1 MNGDAV
7 RPGSRTFLVDL
18 RVAQYNGDRGIPAYC
33 QSIVRQICI
42 DHPGERY
49 LFLWDERCS
58 RPAWAEEFERYGDW
72 VLEED
77 VARGQRGRIDVLLT
91 ACFFVPL
98 HGRGSDYLYPGWLRL
113 HQPHRLGIVYDLIPY
128 LYPERYLS
136 KDEARLPYLDA
147 FRLMRRYDR
156 LFAISQATRQD
167 TIRLAG
173 VAPERIVCVYGDI
186 DHRKRN
192 LIENGG
198 PAEAGVAERYG
209 LRAPYCVYIGGDDW
223 RKNMD
228 GMVHAFAHFHARHP
242 DRQLAIVCKLSPE
255 RIARFQMLAASLDIR
270 PGAIVFTGYVSDE
283 DLVAI
288 TRQAEMMAYPS
299 LYEGLG
305 LPVLEAYG
313 CGIPVVGSNTSSI
326 KELVIPEL
334 ACDPQQPTVIAGA
347 MERLIR
353 EPHLRAASLAY
364 GRELL
369 AGLGWRPAAAKVMA
383 EVQPPPPAPPRGEV
397 AVVGALP
404 PARTAIAPYT
414 LSYLQSRSWRTDFF
428 ESNPGP
434 AFAPGHALLPGNRVL
449 PAEVLAPALARGRH
463 DTVVFVL
470 GNSAH
475 HVKVLQAAMRTRLG
489 CRQRRLAYL
498 HEANIAVLLRAYL
511 GAQCYDLPPAS
522 TANSAAPWI
531 CRALEAAPEIGTGLR
546 FLAET
551 AAFDGL
557 IVNSHA
563 CRDLIHAALG
573 PAADRWTIDVAFLP
587 VMLEAARE
595 SAPATATLHVGTFGT
610 GGDSKRLDL
619 VAESLRLLERT
630 RPVRLTVAGWGAAR
644 HCRAAGIAGL
654 PFVEVHD
661 AIDDGQLA
669 ELMRTIDVAV
679 QLRSPTHGESSGA
692 VARLL
697 GLGRQVVVTGEG
709 SFAELPPAL
718 VTCVPA
724 DCRPVQLAG
733 AIEVAAGRRPDTAAV
748 REALEPL
755 SPRAFEARLTDILR
769 GECRAVVARPAKRSA

>member
-1 MNGDAV
+1 MNRVVD
-7 RPGSRTFLVDL
+7 RSPPRTFLVDL
-18 RVAQYNGDRGIPAYC
+18 RIAQYNGDRGIPAYC

-42 DHPGERY
+42 DHPGEQY
-49 LFLWDERCS
+49 LFLWDDRLS
-58 RPAWAEEFERYGDW
+58 RPAWAEEFEQYGDW

-77 VARGQRGRIDVLLT
+77 VGRGQRGRIDVLLT
-91 ACFFVPL
+91 ACFFLPL
-98 HGRGSDYLYPGWLRL
+98 HGRGSDYLYPRWLRL

-128 LYPERYLS
+128 IFPERYLS
-136 KDEARLPYLDA
+136 QDEARLPYLDA
-147 FRLMRRYDR
+147 FRLMRSYDR

-173 VAPERIVCVYGDI
+173 VAPEKIVCVFGDI
-186 DHRKRN
+186 DHRKRS

-198 PAEAGVAERYG
+198 PAEAGVPERYG
-209 LRAPYCVYIGGDDW
+209 LRGRYCVSIGGDDW

-228 GMVHAFAHFHARHP
+228 GMVYAFARFHARHP
-242 DRQLAIVCKLSPE
+242 DRQLAIVCKLSAE
-255 RIARFQMLAASLDIR
+255 RIARYQMLAGSLGIR
-270 PGAIVFTGYVSDE
+270 PGSLVFTGYVSDE

-313 CGIPVVGSNTSSI
+313 CGIPVVGSNTSSV

-334 ACDPQQPTVIAGA
+334 GCDPHQPADIAGA

-353 EPHLRAASLAY
+353 VPHLRAASLAY

-369 AGLGWRPAAAKVMA
+369 AGLGWRPAAAQVM
-383 EVQPPPPAPPRGEV
+383 ETLQPPPPVPLRGEI

-404 PARTAIAPYT
+404 PAQTAIAPYT
-414 LSYLQSRSWRTDFF
+414 LAFLQSPSWRTDFF
-428 ESNPGP
+428 EANPGP
-434 AFAPGHALLPGNRVL
+434 RFAPRHDLLPGNRVL
-449 PAEVLAPALARGRH
+449 PAEVLPPALVRGRH
-463 DTVVFVL
+463 DTLVFVL

-475 HVKVLQAAMRTRLG
+475 HVKVVEAAMRTRLG

-498 HEANIAVLLRAYL
+498 HEANLACLLRAYL
-511 GAQCYDLPPAS
+511 GAQFFDLPPAPS
-522 TANSAAPWI
+522 ANTAEPWI
-531 CRALEAAPEIGTGLR
+531 RRALQAAPEIGSGLR

-563 CRDLIHAALG
+563 CRDLIRAALG
-573 PAADRWTIDVAFLP
+573 PVADRWTIDVAFLP
-587 VMLEAARE
+587 VVLEAGRDTA
-595 SAPATATLHVGTFGT
+595 AATATLHVGTFGT
-610 GGDSKRLDL
+610 GADSKRLDL
-619 VAESLRLLERT
+619 VAESLQLLERT
-630 RPVRLTVAGWGAAR
+630 RPVRLTVAGWAAAR
-644 HCRAAGIAGL
+644 HCRAAGIAAL

-661 AIDDGQLA
+661 AIDDGRLM
-669 ELMRTIDVAV
+669 ELMRTVDVAV

-709 SFAELPPAL
+709 SFAELPPDL

-724 DCRPVQLAG
+724 ECPPAQLAA
-733 AIEVAAGRRPDTAAV
+733 AIEAAAGRRPDEAAV

-755 SPRAFEARLTDILR
+755 SPQAFAARLADVVR
-769 GECRAVVARPAKRSA
+769 GACRAEAARPARLSA

>member
-1 MNGDAV
+1 M
-7 RPGSRTFLVDL
+7 
-18 RVAQYNGDRGIPAYC
+18 
-33 QSIVRQICI
+33 
-42 DHPGERY
+42 
-49 LFLWDERCS
+49 
-58 RPAWAEEFERYGDW
+58 
-72 VLEED
+72 
-77 VARGQRGRIDVLLT
+77 
-91 ACFFVPL
+91 
-98 HGRGSDYLYPGWLRL
+98 
-113 HQPHRLGIVYDLIPY
+113 
-128 LYPERYLS
+128 
-136 KDEARLPYLDA
+136 
-147 FRLMRRYDR
+147 
-156 LFAISQATRQD
+156 
-167 TIRLAG
+167 
-173 VAPERIVCVYGDI
+173 
-186 DHRKRN
+186 
-192 LIENGG
+192 
-198 PAEAGVAERYG
+198 
-209 LRAPYCVYIGGDDW
+209 
-223 RKNMD
+223 
-228 GMVHAFAHFHARHP
+228 
-242 DRQLAIVCKLSPE
+242 
-255 RIARFQMLAASLDIR
+255 
-270 PGAIVFTGYVSDE
+270 
-283 DLVAI
+283 
-288 TRQAEMMAYPS
+288 
-299 LYEGLG
+299 
-305 LPVLEAYG
+305 
-313 CGIPVVGSNTSSI
+313 IPV
-326 KELVIPEL
+326 L
-334 ACDPQQPTVIAGA
+334 ACDPQQPTAIAGA

-369 AGLGWRPAAAKVMA
+369 AGLGWRPAAAKVMT
-383 EVQPPPPAPPRGEV
+383 ELQPPPPAPPRGEV

-522 TANSAAPWI
+522 TANGAEPWI

-587 VMLEAARE
+587 VTLEAVRE

-630 RPVRLTVAGWGAAR
+630 RPVRLTVAGWAAAR
-644 HCRAAGIAGL
+644 HCRAAGIAAL

-661 AIDDGQLA
+661 AIADGQLA

-724 DCRPVQLAG
+724 DCRPAQLAG
-733 AIEVAAGRRPDTAAV
+733 AIEAAAGRRPDAAAV

-769 GECRAVVARPAKRSA
+769 GECRADVARPAKRSA

>member
-1 MNGDAV
+1 MNRGGD
-7 RPGSRTFLVDL
+7 RSQPRTFLVDL

-49 LFLWDERCS
+49 LFLWDDRSS
-58 RPAWAEEFERYGDW
+58 RPAWAEEFERYGRW
-72 VLEED
+72 VLEDD
-77 VARGQRGRIDVLLT
+77 VERGQQGRIDVLLT

-98 HGRGSDYLYPGWLRL
+98 HGRGSDYLFPRWLRL

-128 LYPERYLS
+128 IFPERYLS
-136 KDEARLPYLDA
+136 KDEARLAYLEA
-147 FRLMRRYDR
+147 FRLMRCYDR

-173 VAPERIVCVYGDI
+173 VAPEKIVCVYGDI
-186 DHRKRN
+186 DHRKRS
-192 LIENGG
+192 LIETGG

-209 LRAPYCVYIGGDDW
+209 LHAPYCVYIGGDDW

-228 GMVHAFAHFHARHP
+228 GMVYAFAHFHARHP

-255 RIARFQMLAASLDIR
+255 RIARYKMLATSLGIR
-270 PGAIVFTGYVSDE
+270 PGALVFTGYVSDE

-326 KELVIPEL
+326 KELVIPDL
-334 ACDPQQPTVIAGA
+334 GCDPHQPTSIAAA
-347 MERLIR
+347 MGRLIR
-353 EPHLRAASLAY
+353 EPHLRAASLDY

-369 AGLGWRPAAAKVMA
+369 AGLGWRPAAAKVM
-383 EVQPPPPAPPRGEV
+383 EQLQTRPPALPQGEV

-404 PARTAIAPYT
+404 PAQTAIAPYT
-414 LSYLQSRSWRTDFF
+414 LAFLQSRSWRTDFF
-428 ESNPGP
+428 EANPGP
-434 AFAPGHALLPGNRVL
+434 RFAPGHELLPGNRVL
-449 PAEVLAPALARGRH
+449 PAEVLPSALTHGRH

-498 HEANIAVLLRAYL
+498 HEANLACLLRAYL
-511 GAQCYDLPPAS
+511 NGQVYDLPPAPA
-522 TANSAAPWI
+522 ANTVEPWI
-531 CRALEAAPEIGTGLR
+531 RRALDAAPEIGSGLR

-557 IVNSHA
+557 IVNSQA
-563 CRDLIHAALG
+563 CRDLIRAALG
-573 PAADRWTIDVAFLP
+573 PIADCWTIDVAFLP
-587 VMLEAARE
+587 VELEAAH
-595 SAPATATLHVGTFGT
+595 APASATETLHVGTFGT

-619 VAESLRLLERT
+619 VAESLRLLART
-630 RPVRLTVAGWGAAR
+630 RSVRWTVAGWAAAR
-644 HCRAAGIAGL
+644 HGHAAGLTAL
-654 PFVEVHD
+654 PFVEIHD
-661 AIDDGQLA
+661 AIDDGRLA
-669 ELMRTIDVAV
+669 ELMRTVDVAV

-697 GLGRQVVVTGEG
+697 GVGRQVVVTGEG

-724 DCRPVQLAG
+724 DCPPAQLAA
-733 AIEVAAGRRPDTAAV
+733 AIESAAGRQPDTAAV
-748 REALEPL
+748 QAALAPL
-755 SPRAFEARLTDILR
+755 APRAFEARMADILR
-769 GECRAVVARPAKRSA
+769 GGCGADVARPAKRSA

>member
-1 MNGDAV
+1 MTRLVA
-7 RPGSRTFLVDL
+7 RSGSRTFLIDL

-33 QSIVRQICI
+33 QSIVRQICV

-49 LFLWDERCS
+49 LFLWDDRS
-58 RPAWAEEFERYGDW
+58 PRPAWAEEFERHGTW
-72 VLEED
+72 VLEEEID
-77 VARGQRGRIDVLLT
+77 RGQQGRIDVLLT

-98 HGRGSDYLYPGWLRL
+98 HGRGSDYLYPDWLRL

-128 LYPERYLS
+128 IYPERYLS

-147 FRLMRRYDR
+147 FRLMRCYDR

-173 VAPERIVCVYGDI
+173 VPPEKIVCVYGDI
-186 DHRKRN
+186 DHRKRS
-192 LIENGG
+192 LIEQGG
-198 PAEAGVAERYG
+198 PADASVAKRFG

-228 GMVHAFAHFHARHP
+228 GMVHAFAHFHARQP
-242 DRQLAIVCKLSPE
+242 ERQLAIVCKLPPE
-255 RIARFQMLAASLDIR
+255 RIARFQMLAASLGIR

-313 CGIPVVGSNTSSI
+313 CGVPVVGSNTSSI

-334 ACDPQQPTVIAGA
+334 GCDPQQPAAIAA
-347 MERLIR
+347 VMERLIR
-353 EPHLRAASLAY
+353 EPQLRTASLAY
-364 GRELL
+364 GRRLL
-369 AGLGWRPAAAKVMA
+369 AGLGWRPAAAKVM
-383 EVQPPPPAPPRGEV
+383 EELQPPPPAVPAGEI

-414 LSYLQSRSWRTDFF
+414 LAYLQSASWRTDFF
-428 ESNPGP
+428 DASPGP
-434 AFAPGHALLPGNRVL
+434 AFAADHDLRPGNHVL

-463 DTVVFVL
+463 DTLIFVL

-475 HVKVLQAAMRTRLG
+475 HVKVLQAAMGTRLG

-498 HEANIAVLLRAYL
+498 HEANLAVLLRSYL
-511 GAQCYDLPPAS
+511 GPWFDDLPPALP
-522 TANSAAPWI
+522 AVNAEPWI
-531 CRALEAAPEIGTGLR
+531 QRALVATPAIGRGLR

-551 AAFDGL
+551 AGFDGL
-557 IVNSHA
+557 IVNSRA
-563 CRDLIHAALG
+563 CRDLIRAAVG

-587 VMLEAARE
+587 VVPASTPERS
-595 SAPATATLHVGTFGT
+595 SATGALHVGTFGT

-619 VAESLRLLERT
+619 VARGLEILART
-630 RPVRLTVAGWGAAR
+630 RPVRLTVAGWAAAR
-644 HCRAAGIAGL
+644 HCHAAGIASL
-654 PFVEVHD
+654 PFIEVHD
-661 AIDDGQLA
+661 AIDEDSL
-669 ELMRTIDVAV
+669 EDLMAAVDVAV
-679 QLRSPTHGESSGA
+679 QLRTPTHGESSGA

-697 GLGRQVVVTGEG
+697 GLGRQIVVTGEG
-709 SFAELPPAL
+709 SFTELPPAL

-724 DCRPVQLAG
+724 DCEPAQLAA
-733 AIEVAAGRRPDTAAV
+733 AIDAAADRRPDAATM
-748 REALEPL
+748 RQALEPF
-755 SPRAFEARLTDILR
+755 SPQAFAARLAEVLGTPV
-769 GECRAVVARPAKRSA
+769 RADVAA